1 MNPDPELTYKIMSID
16 SQSGT
21 VDPTPD
27 QVQTSSHQL
36 ESPVHASEYPL
47 PSSEPQPVLG
57 DPADS
62 VLPGPS
68 QAVDQMEI
76 KVRTFPEDL
85 ESQDHTIQ
93 SSSSNRNQNMIPHE
107 DPKSRWRERVAD
119 FGHMIYPF
127 IDPFVPKA
135 NFFWFHL
142 GYFIFMG
149 LLGGLI
155 LWGLEDNL
163 SYLDGLFVATSA
175 VCVTGLSSVDFSTF
189 STNGQVLVL
198 VWIFSGGLVMISLVP
213 LLLRLIF
220 AKYRHRFLHL
230 VSNIDDYQELTTQ
243 AQRILKILLITIA
256 TYIVTI
262 QLIAFIIMGIYLS
275 ADSSAKAV
283 MRANG
288 IDNPWW
294 WSLFHTASS
303 FQNAGFALFGSSIVP
318 FSNDQVISLTLTICV
333 MAGNTFFPIFLRF
346 ILWIIKLSTCNTQLR
361 QDLQEL
367 LRNPRFYY
375 YYLFPSR
382 QTWILLGLW
391 LFITGAEFFIFFVE
405 WNRVVVYAAE
415 FSTGIKLMINFA
427 QTVWVRACGLNNVN
441 IGSLNFGHLAFLI
454 VSMYIS
460 AFPFILTLRSS
471 SSTPD
476 KRLST
481 PGERISRTMRN
492 LIARDLV
499 WLYFVV
505 VLITFIEFGRPSTD
519 PAIVPNSFLNICF
532 EVSSAFGTV
541 GLSTGFPGANY
552 SYSGAFY
559 GLSKFLIIL
568 TFLAGRH
575 RGLPALFDTTIRVS
589 GEIERKSRTFSLEQS
604 RVRSSKLTIEDLR
617 IIVEDSGS
625 KSA

>member
-1 MNPDPELTYKIMSID
+1 MSID
-16 SQSGT
+16 SQSRT

-27 QVQTSSHQL
+27 HSEDGAQISANQL
-36 ESPVHASEYPL
+36 EPQVLASESTPL
-47 PSSEPQPVLG
+47 PSSEPASNLI
-57 DPADS
+57 S
-62 VLPGPS
+62 NLS
-68 QAVDQMEI
+68 EI
-76 KVRTFPEDL
+76 KVRTFPEEL
-85 ESQDHTIQ
+85 EPQDQ
-93 SSSSNRNQNMIPHE
+93 ESSPSYRPQRVVRHH
-107 DPKSRWRERVAD
+107 DPKPLWRERLSD
-119 FGHMIYPF
+119 FWNMIYPF

-175 VCVTGLSSVDFSTF
+175 VCVTGLSSADFSTF

-198 VWIFSGGLVMISLVP
+198 VWIFSGGLVMISLIPV
-213 LLLRLIF
+213 LIRLIF
-220 AKYRHRFLHL
+220 AKFRHRFLDL
-230 VSNIDDYQELTTQ
+230 ISNIDDYQELTTQ
-243 AQRILKILLITIA
+243 AQRILKILLITIS

-262 QLIAFIIMGIYLS
+262 QLIAFIIMGAYLA
-275 ADSSAKAV
+275 ADSSANSV

-288 IDNPWW
+288 VHNPWW

-318 FSNDQVISLTLTICV
+318 FSNDQVISLTLTFCV
-333 MAGNTFFPIFLRF
+333 MAGNTFFPMFLRL
-346 ILWIIKLSTCNTQLR
+346 ILWTMKLLTCNTQLR
-361 QDLQEL
+361 EDLQEL

-375 YYLFPSR
+375 HYLFPPR
-382 QTWILLGLW
+382 QTWILLGIW
-391 LFITGAEFFIFFVE
+391 LFLTGAEFFIFFVE
-405 WNRVVVYAAE
+405 WNRVVVYGAE

-427 QTVWVRACGLNNVN
+427 QTVWVRACGLNNLN
-441 IGSLNFGHLAFLI
+441 IGSLNYGHLAFLI
-454 VSMYIS
+454 VTMYIS
-460 AFPFILTLRSS
+460 AFPYILTLRSS

-481 PGERISRTMRN
+481 PGQRISKTVRH
-492 LIARDLV
+492 LVARDLL

-519 PAIVPNSFLNICF
+519 PSTVPNSFLNICF

-575 RGLPALFDTTIRVS
+575 RGLPALFDSTITVA
-589 GEIERKSRTFSLEQS
+589 GEIERKSRTFSLDQA
-604 RVRSSKLTIEDLR
+604 RARPSKLTIDDPR
-617 IIVEDSGS
+617 MIVEDSGS